1 MLDGLKDTKTRLN
14 STQRFIEDL
23 LYIVDISNFVISVSD
38 MAL

>member
-14 STQRFIEDL
+14 STQRLVENL
-23 LYIVDISNFVISVSD
+23 LHIVDISNFVISVSD